1 MSDEQGFGITHI
13 AAASLLSAGIGGG
26 ATHYASI
33 GDELLHCKPLIEHAV
48 KHSETQMRLEA
59 LEQK

>member
-1 MSDEQGFGITHI
+1 MSDEKGFS
-13 AAASLLSAGIGGG
+13 AAHLAAFSVLSAGIGGG

>member
-1 MSDEQGFGITHI
+1 VSDEQGFGITHI

-33 GDELLHCKPLIEHAV
+33 GDELLHCQPLIEHAV
-48 KHSETQMRLEA
+48 KHANTDYRLEQ
-59 LEQK
+59 LEKD